1 MNTLKIVMSY
11 HVGFVDLYGGAFRLR
26 RSEIC
31 SLTLQ
36 DENIH
41 GISFSDLARNGQ
53 VHEIED

>member
-1 MNTLKIVMSY
+1 MNTLQIVMSY
-11 HVGFVDLYGGAFRLR
+11 YMEFVDLYGACRLR
-26 RSEIC
+26 HSEIC

-41 GISFSDLARNGQ
+41 GISFSDLASNGQ